1 MYKYLYG
8 KWKYLKPLV
17 DGSGQIRLCDIRHYA
32 RLENENMQDDEE
44 VKYFEFTPE
53 SIRIAFAGIEVNPD
67 SLVGNVKF
75 SMPVRNCL
83 CICFSNKK
91 NDPELFDKF
100 DADVCI
106 EFNVEYLVNFLK
118 FVFEDKFGGKVVA
131 RNVEYYDKN
140 AGLDYLPSEAA
151 VFTKPIKYIH
161 ESEYRIA
168 AFLPYDA
175 ETLINLPGKEPF
187 RAFQRCDCPEQV
199 INTGGCCC
207 YFAFLDNGLKDG
219 FKSYIGEIEKL
230 TSGSSGTAN
239 A

>member
-8 KWKYLKPLV
+8 KWEYLKGLV

-44 VKYFEFTPE
+44 FKHFEFTPE
-53 SIRIAFAGIEVNPD
+53 SIKIAFAGIEVNPD
-67 SLVGNVKF
+67 DLAGNVKF

-91 NDPELFDKF
+91 NDPELFEKF
-100 DADVCI
+100 NADVCI
-106 EFNVEYLVNFLK
+106 EFNVAYLIDFLK
-118 FVFEDKFGGKVVA
+118 FVFEKRFGGKVVA

-151 VFTKPIKYIH
+151 VFTKPIKYKH

-175 ETLINLPGKEPF
+175 ETVINIPDKEAF
-187 RAFQRCDCPEQV
+187 RAFKRCDCPEQV
-199 INTGGCCC
+199 IKSGNCGC
-207 YFAFLDNGLKDG
+207 YFAFLHNGLKDG

-230 TSGSSGTAN
+230 TNNSS
-239 A
+239 